1 MRLLAPVFAA
11 ILLGGLALL
20 GDAAAAEASK
30 PVPVP
35 VLGGPADDHS
45 YSAVE
50 GYRAW
55 IHAPMATTT

>member
-30 PVPVP
+30 PVPV
-35 VLGGPADDHS
+35 LGGPADDHS

>member
-20 GDAAAAEASK
+20 GDAAAAEASA
-30 PVPVP
+30 PVP